1 MSDRTQIEEIKS
13 KLDIVS
19 VISQYV
25 PSLKR
30 TGRNYFGLCPFHKE
44 KTASFSVN
52 PELGLFKCFGCQEA
66 GDVIKF
72 LERIEGLEFPKALEL
87 AAKKAGVI
95 LKTTSNP
102 RDIEADKMKKEL
114 LRANSLTCEFFN
126 YLLLKHE
133 SGEVC
138 REYAQ
143 RRKLPKNILEK
154 FKIGY
159 APSGYENL
167 KHFLLKKG
175 FKEND
180 LVNWGLL
187 VSKNG
192 RIYDK
197 FRKRFMFP
205 IISHQGDVIGFS
217 GRLIDPEDKG
227 PKYLNSPE
235 TPVYKKSNTLFGL
248 FQAKESIRKEGFA
261 ILVEGNVD
269 ILSSHKASVSNIV
282 APLGTALTNEQIKLL
297 KRYCDTVYF
306 ALDTDSAGQKALIK
320 DLGMVDA
327 AGISAFILDIGK
339 YKDVDE
345 LITSGGNWEDT
356 VKTPKDA
363 VIYFIESLQKKYD
376 LTKPLEKNKF
386 IKQILEIITRISNPV
401 LVNDYL
407 NKMVSIVGI
416 ELAILGNEF
425 KKIKELLKT
434 KNLDTLPDSIV
445 LDIKSDPRM
454 ENEGMRIKYLLGL
467 LMNGNGSRDDSIK
480 EKYDEI
486 KELLPNDLY
495 RSVLKTIANKSSP
508 NKLAEEEFKIYSDCA
523 LLPVETFEDEDIFH
537 HELNSVILR
546 LKKEKIK
553 KEIEELRNDSELDL
567 NPEKQ
572 ERLQHLTK
580 ELL

>member
-30 TGRNYFGLCPFHKE
+30 AGRNYFGLCPFHKE

-72 LERIEGLEFPKALEL
+72 IERIEGLEFPKALEL

-133 SGEVC
+133 SGEPC
-138 REYAQ
+138 RDYAQ

-167 KHFLLKKG
+167 KHFLIKKG

-180 LVNWGLL
+180 LVDWGLL

-192 RIYDK
+192 RVYDK

-235 TPVYKKSNTLFGL
+235 TLVYKKSNTLFGL

-269 ILSSHKASVSNIV
+269 ILSSHKAGISNIV
-282 APLGTALTNEQIKLL
+282 APLGTALTNEQVKLL

-320 DLGMVDA
+320 DLGMVDD

-363 VIYFIESLQKKYD
+363 VIYFIESLQKKSY
-376 LTKPLEKNKF
+376 
-386 IKQILEIITRISNPV
+386 
-401 LVNDYL
+401 
-407 NKMVSIVGI
+407 
-416 ELAILGNEF
+416 
-425 KKIKELLKT
+425 
-434 KNLDTLPDSIV
+434 
-445 LDIKSDPRM
+445 
-454 ENEGMRIKYLLGL
+454 
-467 LMNGNGSRDDSIK
+467 
-480 EKYDEI
+480 
-486 KELLPNDLY
+486 
-495 RSVLKTIANKSSP
+495 
-508 NKLAEEEFKIYSDCA
+508 
-523 LLPVETFEDEDIFH
+523 
-537 HELNSVILR
+537 
-546 LKKEKIK
+546 
-553 KEIEELRNDSELDL
+553 
-567 NPEKQ
+567 
-572 ERLQHLTK
+572 
-580 ELL
+580 